1 MATAQNEHTDPGT
14 GVLGAQAFDLI
25 QQGQEATMTL
35 LGALSENWSALARG
49 GSATGGALPGTS
61 AMPDPAEMVDRVYDT
76 GIQILEAQRAMAHGM
91 VNAAMPAVRAF
102 TAPAT
107 SAH

>member
-1 MATAQNEHTDPGT
+1 
-14 GVLGAQAFDLI
+14 
-25 QQGQEATMTL
+25 
-35 LGALSENWSALARG
+35 
-49 GSATGGALPGTS
+49 
-61 AMPDPAEMVDRVYDT
+61 MPDPAEMVDRVYDT